1 MTIVGSIK
9 AVTFDFWN
17 TLVAETSDPW
27 TWKSDALKAALD
39 DAKIERSDADIHAAL
54 AVGQRFYLES
64 WQAGVVFTPAEWVRS
79 VCEAMQVDSSDIADE
94 MVDIVNA
101 GMPAE
106 LRTIAPNIAETLSAL
121 RSAGLPIGIICDV
134 GLTPSTQL
142 RRYLE
147 HFGLLAYF
155 THFSFSDEVGVFK
168 PDPQIFHHAAQGLG
182 VEITE
187 ILHTGDL
194 RRTDIAGGRA
204 VGATTAR
211 FAGIFDDAD
220 GDGPEGHHV
229 TTDHLQLLDIIG
241 I

>member
-27 TWKSDALKAALD
+27 TWKADALKAALD
-39 DAKIERSDADIHAAL
+39 DAEIERSI
-54 AVGQRFYLES
+54 RE
-64 WQAGVVFTPAEWVRS
+64 
-79 VCEAMQVDSSDIADE
+79 I
-94 MVDIVNA
+94 N
-101 GMPAE
+101 AE

-211 FAGIFDDAD
+211 FAGIFDDVD

-229 TTDHLQLLDIIG
+229 TTDHRMTLPPASSALTGSPRPQRRSSRATGPIRDVRWPPKRSPT
-241 I
+241 